1 MIRKILLF
9 LALGIVAFASEAGA
23 ESGGTDIIP
32 RAINFFIFAGI
43 LYYLVAEPAKA
54 YFSGRRSQ
62 IADKLNS
69 IQEKLK
75 ASAKEK
81 EEAKE
86 LVEKAKATAKEI
98 EKVTENEIK
107 IVEEKIKKEIELELE
122 NLEKG
127 YNDRITIEKRK
138 MTREVVSEILDEM
151 FKEGSLTVEKDEL
164 INIVMKKVA

>member
-1 MIRKILLF
+1 MLKKYLLF
-9 LALGIVAFASEAGA
+9 LALGVVAFASEAGA

-43 LYYLVAEPAKA
+43 LYYLIAEPAKA
-54 YFSGRRSQ
+54 YFSGRRSA

-86 LVEKAKATAKEI
+86 LVEKAKSTAKEI
-98 EKVTENEIK
+98 AKLTENEIK
-107 IVEEKIKKEIELELE
+107 IIEEKIKQDLEMEIE
-122 NLEKG
+122 NLEKSHE
-127 YNDRITIEKRK
+127 DRVTIERRK
-138 MTREVVSEILDEM
+138 MTREVVSEILDEI
-151 FKEGSLTVEKDEL
+151 FKEGSLSIEKDEL
-164 INIVMKKVA
+164 INIVLKKVA